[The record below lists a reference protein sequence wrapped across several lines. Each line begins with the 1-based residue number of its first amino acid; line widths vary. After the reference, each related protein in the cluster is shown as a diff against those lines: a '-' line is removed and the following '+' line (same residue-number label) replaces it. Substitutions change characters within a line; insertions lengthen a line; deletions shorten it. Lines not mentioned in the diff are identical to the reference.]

1 MAANKHRRKS
11 AEKKRAPAT
20 APAPAPAPAS
30 AALTATDSKAR
41 AATQAFARA
50 ADLHRKGQLD
60 QAIREYSRAIL
71 HNPHH
76 ADAYN
81 NLGVALRVQGQ
92 FAAAVAC
99 YRRALALRPESAN
112 IHSNM
117 GNAFRDLG
125 RFEDAA
131 RSLQQALQLAPESP
145 EYLYNLGLVHR
156 DMGHAD
162 HALAAFDRVLAAKP
176 DHVECHWDRALTH
189 LRRGDLEPG
198 FAEYE
203 WRWKLKRS
211 PPRAIAKPLWDG
223 KPFANKILFVHWE
236 QGYGDTIQFVRFLPL
251 AKRLGGTVIFECQGD
266 LTRLLASADGVDKLV
281 GAGSP
286 PPEFDCHVPLLSLP
300 WLLKITPATVP
311 AKVPYLAVPPIGDK
325 GIPILEPGAL
335 KVAIAWAGSPTNRDD
350 RRRTCP
356 FARFLDLAGV
366 PGVALYSIQRGRA
379 AEELPAALNGPLV
392 LDVGRTCV
400 DFADNAALLAQ
411 MDLVISVDTS
421 IAHLAGALGK
431 PVWTLLSAVCDWR
444 WMDEGERT
452 PWYPTMRLFRQKTLG
467 DWDGVFANVRAE
479 LAKAAARRAV
489 PPLGGRINES
499 PRV

>member
-1 MAANKHRRKS
+1 MAAS
-11 AEKKRAPAT
+11 DPQ
-20 APAPAPAPAS
+20 
-30 AALTATDSKAR
+30 AR
-41 AATQAFARA
+41 AAAQAFARA
-50 ADLHRKGQLD
+50 ADLHGKGQLD

-71 HNPHH
+71 HKPHH

-117 GNAFRDLG
+117 GNALRDLG

-131 RSLQQALQLAPESP
+131 QALQQALALAPGSP

-156 DMGHAD
+156 DMGRTD
-162 HALAAFDRVLAAKP
+162 QALAAFDRVLAAKP

-189 LRRGDLEPG
+189 LRMGDLERG

-211 PPRAIAKPLWDG
+211 PPRAISRPLWDG
-223 KPFANKILFVHWE
+223 QAFPGKTLFIHWE
-236 QGYGDTIQFVRFLPL
+236 QGYGDTIQFVRYLSL
-251 AKRLGGTVIFECQGD
+251 AKKLGGTVIFECQAN
-266 LTRLLASADGVDKLV
+266 LARLLAATEGVDRLV
-281 GAGSP
+281 DSGSP
-286 PPEFDCHVPLLSLP
+286 LPDFDIHTPLMSLP
-300 WLLKITPATVP
+300 WLLKTTLATVP
-311 AKVPYLAVPPIGDK
+311 TKISYLAVPPIGDK
-325 GIPILEPGAL
+325 RIPTLDPRAL
-335 KVAIAWAGSPTNRDD
+335 KVAIAWAGSPTNRND
-350 RRRTCP
+350 RWRTCP
-356 FARFLDLAGV
+356 FVRFLEFAGV
-366 PGVALYSIQRGRA
+366 PGVALYSVQHGRA
-379 AEELPAALNGPLV
+379 AEELSASLNGPLV

-400 DFADNAALLAQ
+400 DFADTAAVLAQ

-431 PVWTLLSAVCDWR
+431 PVWTLLPAAGDWR
-444 WMDEGERT
+444 WMDKGERT

-467 DWDGVFANVRAE
+467 DWDGVFARVGAE
-479 LAKAAARRAV
+479 LAKEAAGYRQSA
-489 PPLGGRINES
+489 GG
-499 PRV
+499 